1 MARTPWRW
9 QGDGPACP
17 QAKAFQLAAGLG
29 GHSRAR
35 ALALWMSR
43 TGNNSRAANQ
53 PFSAASLS
61 AEAGASSTLSPQP
74 HALFWLG
81 LLNTNPDDILSTR

>member
-29 GHSRAR
+29 GHSCAR
-35 ALALWMSR
+35 ALPLWMSR
-43 TGNNSRAANQ
+43 PSYRLAANQ
-53 PFSAASLS
+53 PFSAASFS
-61 AEAGASSTLSPQP
+61 AEAGARSTLSPQP